1 VIGKTQERR
10 KIVCTRFKTET
21 HAPRKVSS
29 YSVHFK
35 FSQHFDFPPER
46 AYRWCTDY
54 DPGDIKLQGSEGV
67 RRTRWINED
76 TVLLTDVNFT
86 GEGKVAKRKLVRL
99 YPERLSWTNTRISS
113 EGRHSQFLYEIVA
126 EKGGSRLDFT
136 GSQVFPGRKPSS
148 AKLAAMAEDLRKE
161 DSSTW
166 RNLARAMAKDLS
178 G

>member
-1 VIGKTQERR
+1 MPKENHIQGM
-10 KIVCTRFKTET
+10 
-21 HAPRKVSS
+21 ASS
-29 YSVHFK
+29 YSVHFR

-54 DPGDIKLQGSEGV
+54 DSGDIKLQGNQGL
-67 RRTRWINED
+67 RKIRWVDED
-76 TVLLTDVNFT
+76 TVLLTDVSISSKGT
-86 GEGKVAKRKLVRL
+86 VSRRKLVRL
-99 YPERLSWTNTRISS
+99 FPERLSWTNTRISS

-136 GSQVFPGRKPSS
+136 GSQIFEGRRPSS
-148 AKLAAMAEDLRKE
+148 VKLEAMAGDLAKE
-161 DSSTW
+161 DSAVW